1 MEAKRNMRAL
11 EVSDM
16 AAQITFFPVGDGD
29 MTLIKLDSGK
39 TILIDMNI
47 RAAADDPEDQ
57 TRDVAGDLRDR
68 LKRDGQDR
76 PYVDALLLSHPDQD
90 HCRGLQKH
98 FHLGKPED
106 YRQDKILIREV
117 WSSPLIFRRASS
129 SNPLCDDA
137 LAFNREA
144 KRRVE
149 RYRESGAAVG
159 DGDRILIL
167 GRDESG
173 KNTSDLTDILVEI
186 DQVFSHVNGE
196 RDTGLTARLLGPLP
210 EADLKEEEAALTKND
225 SSVILSFLLRAD
237 GGECRFLTG
246 GDARVGIWERMWKR
260 HEHHAEWLEY
270 DLLQAPHHCSWRSLS
285 HDSWRDWG
293 EQAKVSGDAREALG
307 QALSGAHVIAS
318 SKPVSNEDNDPPCIR
333 AKREYKE
340 IIEPVSG
347 VFKCT
352 GETPKQSKPT
362 PMEFE
367 VDRHGLCLSPVK
379 AAAPAIIASDAGR
392 GEPLPHG

>member
-1 MEAKRNMRAL
+1 METKTNMRVLEAL
-11 EVSDM
+11 VM

-29 MTLIKLDSGK
+29 MTLIELDSGR

-47 RAAADDPEDQ
+47 RSAADDPDEEA
-57 TRDVAGDLRDR
+57 RDVAGDLKDR
-68 LKRDGQDR
+68 LKSDGANR

-106 YRQDKILIREV
+106 YRQGKILIREV
-117 WSSPLIFRRASS
+117 WSSPMIFRRASS
-129 SNPLCDDA
+129 SNPLCEDA
-137 LAFNREA
+137 RAFNREA

-149 RYRESGAAVG
+149 RYRESGSAVG
-159 DGDRILIL
+159 AGDRILIL
-167 GRDESG
+167 GRDKNG
-173 KNTSDLTDILVEI
+173 KTDDLTDILVEI
-186 DQVFSHVNGE
+186 DQVISRVNGQ
-196 RDTGLTARLLGPLP
+196 RDAGLSARLLGPFP
-210 EADLKEEEAALTKND
+210 EADLTEEEEALTKND
-225 SSVILSFLLRAD
+225 SSIIIHFRLIAD

-246 GDARVGIWERMWKR
+246 GDARVGIWERMWER
-260 HEHHAEWLEY
+260 HSHHPEWLEY

-285 HDSWRDWG
+285 HDSWRDRG
-293 EQAKVSGDAREALG
+293 KQAEVSGDAREALG

-333 AKREYKE
+333 AKREYEK
-340 IIEPVSG
+340 IVEPVSG

-352 GETPKQSKPT
+352 GETPKPSKPA

-367 VDRHGLCLSPVK
+367 VDRHGLCLSPAK